1 MTTFYSDEIDS
12 SSAISRSTTSIV
24 TGFTAGYSTIPI
36 SVIGTGSAVKSVS
49 SGVLTANTLATVLNI
64 TGTAGNLWQLA
75 YRNVDVTARTVRV
88 KITVDSVVILDVTSA
103 SSATSGQGAY
113 FAGFASTENTIAVP
127 PISFKSSCLIEVAS
141 SLTETNKTTFYLG
154 YNTEA

>member
-75 YRNVDVTARTVRV
+75 YET
-88 KITVDSVVILDVTSA
+88 
-103 SSATSGQGAY
+103 
-113 FAGFASTENTIAVP
+113 
-127 PISFKSSCLIEVAS
+127 
-141 SLTETNKTTFYLG
+141 LT
-154 YNTEA
+154 